1 MTHLTEA
8 FLGVLRVGMRLFF
21 LLLWAVEIHGRK
33 YQQKE
38 VNGSRLY
45 ITF

>member
-1 MTHLTEA
+1 MKA
-8 FLGVLRVGMRLFF
+8 FLSVLGVGMRLFF
-21 LLLWAVEIHGRK
+21 FLLWAVEIHGRK
-33 YQQKE
+33 YQHKE